1 MNIKDRFNRLSPK
14 GKKVVIWSLLGAI
27 LLTLTVTGYN
37 SRSSHRPGQSAER
50 GKETRLD
57 QDLIEK
63 TILRE
68 HRRKLE
74 ELEGRMTTM
83 QRDLEREKKEQ
94 DVAANTKKEPP
105 EPAKDEL
112 PTIPDASAIER
123 GKAPFPPPMQPSNAE
138 AGDGS
143 QRSFSATGQKDKK
156 RIGKII
162 AVKNDSLPKGDVK
175 KKGRT
180 VYLPPSFMEANLLT
194 GFDAATSGSS
204 KNSPEPLLLRI
215 KTPAVLPNDV
225 KAELSGCFVVA
236 EAVGRLDKER
246 ADVRLVSL
254 SCLSNE
260 GKAVIDTQVKGFVTD
275 SDSKVG
281 LSGRVVSRMGAA
293 TIRAIVA
300 GLFEGAGDALK
311 ASATT
316 TSTSALGSTSTIDGS
331 QVGKS
336 ALGTGLSQGAQTMSD
351 FYLDL
356 VKQTTPVIEVGAA
369 KKITVII
376 SEGKELEIRD
386 IKNNE
391 IAQQ

>member
-1 MNIKDRFNRLSPK
+1 MKIKDRFNRLTPAR
-14 GKKVVIWSLLGAI
+14 KKIVIWSLIGAV
-27 LLTLTVTGYN
+27 LLVIVVTGYS
-37 SRSSHRPGQSAER
+37 SRSTHQPGQSGER
-50 GKETRLD
+50 GQNTRLEP
-57 QDLIEK
+57 DLMEK
-63 TILRE
+63 TIVRE
-68 HRRKLE
+68 YRRKLE
-74 ELEGRMTTM
+74 ELEGHVSTM
-83 QRDLEREKKEQ
+83 QRDLERGRKDLEATERNNQKQAREK
-94 DVAANTKKEPP
+94 
-105 EPAKDEL
+105 EL
-112 PTIPDASAIER
+112 PKIPEAGEIER
-123 GKAPFPPPMQPSNAE
+123 GKAAFPPPMRPPTTGDEEGTQIATASN
-138 AGDGS
+138 
-143 QRSFSATGQKDKK
+143 QKEKK
-156 RIGKII
+156 RIGKITV
-162 AVKNDSLPKGDVK
+162 VKNDSLPKGDAK

-194 GFDAATSGSS
+194 GFDAATSGTS

-260 GKAVIDTQVKGFVTD
+260 GKAVIDAQVKGFVTD

-293 TIRAIVA
+293 TVRAIVA

-316 TSTSALGSTSTIDGS
+316 TSTSPLGSTSTIDGS

>member
-1 MNIKDRFNRLSPK
+1 MKIKERFNRLTPAR
-14 GKKVVIWSLLGAI
+14 KKVVIWSLMGA
-27 LLTLTVTGYN
+27 LLLVLVVTGYN
-37 SRSSHRPGQSAER
+37 SRSTHQPDQSNER
-50 GKETRLD
+50 GQNTRLD
-57 QDLIEK
+57 PDLMEK
-63 TILRE
+63 TIVRE
-68 HRRKLE
+68 YRRKLE
-74 ELEGRMTTM
+74 ELEGHVSTM
-83 QRDLEREKKEQ
+83 QRELERGRKDLEATERSNQKPAREK
-94 DVAANTKKEPP
+94 
-105 EPAKDEL
+105 EL
-112 PTIPDASAIER
+112 PNIPEASEIER
-123 GKAPFPPPMQPSNAE
+123 GKASFPPPFQQPV
-138 AGDGS
+138 AGTDGN
-143 QRSFSATGQKDKK
+143 RHIAPAGGQKDKK
-156 RIGKII
+156 RIGKITV
-162 AVKNDSLPKGDVK
+162 VKNDSLPKADTK

-194 GFDAATSGSS
+194 GFDAATSGTS

-215 KTPAVLPNDV
+215 KTPAVLPNDI

-260 GKAVIDTQVKGFVTD
+260 GKAVIDAQVKGFVTD
-275 SDSKVG
+275 ADSKVG

-293 TIRAIVA
+293 TVRAIVA
-300 GLFEGAGDALK
+300 GLFEGTGDALK

-316 TSTSALGSTSTIDGS
+316 TSTSPLGSTSTIDGS

-391 IAQQ
+391 FAQQ

>member
-1 MNIKDRFNRLSPK
+1 MNIKDRFNRLSPVR
-14 GKKVVIWSLLGAI
+14 KKVVIWSLLGAL

-37 SRSSHRPGQSAER
+37 SRSSHQAGQSAER
-50 GKETRLD
+50 GKDTRLD
-57 QDLIEK
+57 QDLMEK
-63 TILRE
+63 TVVRE
-68 HRRKLE
+68 YRRKLE
-74 ELEGRMTTM
+74 ELEGRVSTM
-83 QRDLEREKKEQ
+83 QRELER
-94 DVAANTKKEPP
+94 DKKEPEAEEKNRKEP
-105 EPAKDEL
+105 ESAKKDL
-112 PTIPDASAIER
+112 PKIPDASEIER
-123 GKAPFPPPMQPSNAE
+123 SKAAFPPPVQPPTSD
-138 AGDGS
+138 AGEGAQHS
-143 QRSFSATGQKDKK
+143 TGGQKDKK
-156 RIGKII
+156 RIGKITV
-162 AVKNDSLPKGDVK
+162 VKNDTLPKGDAK

-194 GFDAATSGSS
+194 GFDAATSGTS

-293 TIRAIVA
+293 TVRAIVA

-369 KKITVII
+369 KKITVIV

>member
-1 MNIKDRFNRLSPK
+1 MKIRERFNRLTPAR
-14 GKKVVIWSLLGAI
+14 KKIVIWSLMGAI
-27 LLTLTVTGYN
+27 LLVLVVTGYS
-37 SRSSHRPGQSAER
+37 SRSTHRPGQSGER
-50 GKETRLD
+50 GQNTRLEP
-57 QDLIEK
+57 DLMEK
-63 TILRE
+63 TLIRE
-68 HRRKLE
+68 YRRKLE
-74 ELEGRMTTM
+74 ELEGHVSTM
-83 QRDLEREKKEQ
+83 QRDLERGRKDLEVAEKSNQKP
-94 DVAANTKKEPP
+94 VGGK
-105 EPAKDEL
+105 EL
-112 PTIPDASAIER
+112 PKIPDAGEIER
-123 GKAPFPPPMQPSNAE
+123 GKAAFPPPLQQP
-138 AGDGS
+138 
-143 QRSFSATGQKDKK
+143 ATGIEEGTHLAPSGNQKDKK
-156 RIGKII
+156 RVGKITV
-162 AVKNDSLPKGDVK
+162 VKNDTLPKGETK

-194 GFDAATSGSS
+194 GFDAATSGTS

-215 KTPAVLPNDV
+215 KTPAVLPNDI

-260 GKAVIDTQVKGFVTD
+260 GKAVIDAQVKGFVTD

-293 TIRAIVA
+293 TVRAIVA

-369 KKITVII
+369 KKITVIV

-391 IAQQ
+391 FAQQ

>member
-1 MNIKDRFNRLSPK
+1 
-14 GKKVVIWSLLGAI
+14 
-27 LLTLTVTGYN
+27 
-37 SRSSHRPGQSAER
+37 
-50 GKETRLD
+50 
-57 QDLIEK
+57 
-63 TILRE
+63 
-68 HRRKLE
+68 
-74 ELEGRMTTM
+74 
-83 QRDLEREKKEQ
+83 
-94 DVAANTKKEPP
+94 
-105 EPAKDEL
+105 
-112 PTIPDASAIER
+112 
-123 GKAPFPPPMQPSNAE
+123 MQPPNAD
-138 AGDGS
+138 AGDSG
-143 QRSFSATGQKDKK
+143 QRSFSAAGQKDKK
-156 RIGKII
+156 RIGKITV
-162 AVKNDSLPKGDVK
+162 VKNDSLPKGETK
-175 KKGRT
+175 KKSRT

-215 KTPAVLPNDV
+215 KTPAVLPNDI

-281 LSGRVVSRMGAA
+281 LIGRVVSRMGAA

-369 KKITVII
+369 RKITVII

-391 IAQQ
+391 LAQQ

>member
-1 MNIKDRFNRLSPK
+1 MKIKERFNRLRPAR
-14 GKKVVIWSLLGAI
+14 KKIVIWSLIGAV
-27 LLTLTVTGYN
+27 LLVLVVTGYN
-37 SRSSHRPGQSAER
+37 SRSTHQPNQSNER
-50 GKETRLD
+50 GQNTRLD
-57 QDLIEK
+57 PDLIEK
-63 TILRE
+63 TIVRE
-68 HRRKLE
+68 YRRKLE
-74 ELEGRMTTM
+74 ELEGHVSTM
-83 QRDLEREKKEQ
+83 QRDLERGRKDLEATEKSNQK
-94 DVAANTKKEPP
+94 PP
-105 EPAKDEL
+105 REKEL
-112 PTIPDASAIER
+112 PKIPEAGEIER
-123 GKAPFPPPMQPSNAE
+123 GKAAFPPPMQQPVGGGEENPHISP
-138 AGDGS
+138 AGN
-143 QRSFSATGQKDKK
+143 QKDKK
-156 RIGKII
+156 RIGKITV
-162 AVKNDSLPKGDVK
+162 VKNDSLPKGDAK

-194 GFDAATSGSS
+194 GFDAATSGTS

-215 KTPAVLPNDV
+215 KTPAVLPNDI

-260 GKAVIDTQVKGFVTD
+260 GKAVIDAQVKGFVTD

-293 TIRAIVA
+293 TVRAIVA

-316 TSTSALGSTSTIDGS
+316 TSTSPLGSTSTIDGS

-391 IAQQ
+391 FAHQ

>member
-1 MNIKDRFNRLSPK
+1 MKITERFNRLTPAR
-14 GKKVVIWSLLGAI
+14 KKIVIWSLIGAV
-27 LLTLTVTGYN
+27 LLAIVVTGYS
-37 SRSSHRPGQSAER
+37 SRSTHQPGQSGER
-50 GKETRLD
+50 GQNTRLEP
-57 QDLIEK
+57 DLMEK
-63 TILRE
+63 TIVRE
-68 HRRKLE
+68 YRRKLE
-74 ELEGRMTTM
+74 ELEGHVSTM
-83 QRDLEREKKEQ
+83 QRDLERGRKDLEATERSNQKPAREK
-94 DVAANTKKEPP
+94 
-105 EPAKDEL
+105 EL
-112 PTIPDASAIER
+112 PKIPEAGEIER
-123 GKAPFPPPMQPSNAE
+123 GKAAFPPPLQQPV
-138 AGDGS
+138 AGSEENPHITPAG
-143 QRSFSATGQKDKK
+143 GQKDKK
-156 RIGKII
+156 RVGKITV
-162 AVKNDSLPKGDVK
+162 VKNDSLPKGDAK

-194 GFDAATSGSS
+194 GFDAATSGTS

-215 KTPAVLPNDV
+215 KTPAVLPNDI

-275 SDSKVG
+275 ADSKVG

-293 TIRAIVA
+293 TVRAIVA

-316 TSTSALGSTSTIDGS
+316 TSTSPLGSTSTIDGS

-369 KKITVII
+369 KKITVIV

-391 IAQQ
+391 FAQQ

>member
-1 MNIKDRFNRLSPK
+1 MKITERFNRLTPVR
-14 GKKVVIWSLLGAI
+14 KKIVIWSLIGAV
-27 LLTLTVTGYN
+27 LLVVVVTGYN
-37 SRSSHRPGQSAER
+37 SRSTHQPGQSGER
-50 GKETRLD
+50 GQNTRLEP
-57 QDLIEK
+57 DLMEK
-63 TILRE
+63 TIVRE
-68 HRRKLE
+68 YRRKLE
-74 ELEGRMTTM
+74 ELEGHVSTM
-83 QRDLEREKKEQ
+83 QRDLERGRKDLEATERSNQKPAQEK
-94 DVAANTKKEPP
+94 
-105 EPAKDEL
+105 EL
-112 PTIPDASAIER
+112 PKIPEAGEIER
-123 GKAPFPPPMQPSNAE
+123 GKAAFPPPLQQPVAGAE
-138 AGDGS
+138 ENPHIAP
-143 QRSFSATGQKDKK
+143 TGNQKDKK
-156 RIGKII
+156 LVGKIT
-162 AVKNDSLPKGDVK
+162 VVRNDNLPKGDGK

-194 GFDAATSGSS
+194 GFDAATSGTS

-215 KTPAVLPNDV
+215 KTPAVLPNDI

-260 GKAVIDTQVKGFVTD
+260 GKAVIDAQVKGFVTD
-275 SDSKVG
+275 ADSKVG

-293 TIRAIVA
+293 TVRAIVA

-316 TSTSALGSTSTIDGS
+316 TSTSPLGSTSTIDGS

-391 IAQQ
+391 FAQQ

>member
-1 MNIKDRFNRLSPK
+1 MNIKDRFNRLSPVR
-14 GKKVVIWSLLGAI
+14 KKVVIWSLLGAL
-27 LLTLTVTGYN
+27 LLTFTVTGYN
-37 SRSSHRPGQSAER
+37 SRSSHRSGQSAER
-50 GKETRLD
+50 GKDTRLD
-57 QDLIEK
+57 QDLMEK
-63 TILRE
+63 TVVRE
-68 HRRKLE
+68 YRRKLE
-74 ELEGRMTTM
+74 ELEGRVSTM
-83 QRDLEREKKEQ
+83 QRELER
-94 DVAANTKKEPP
+94 DKKEPEAEEKNRKEP
-105 EPAKDEL
+105 ESAKKDL
-112 PTIPDASAIER
+112 PKIPDASEIER
-123 GKAPFPPPMQPSNAE
+123 SKAAFPPPVQPPTSD
-138 AGDGS
+138 AGEGAQHS
-143 QRSFSATGQKDKK
+143 TGGQKDKK
-156 RIGKII
+156 RIGKITV
-162 AVKNDSLPKGDVK
+162 VKNDTLPKGDPK

-293 TIRAIVA
+293 TVRAIVA

-316 TSTSALGSTSTIDGS
+316 TSTSALGSTSTIDSS

-386 IKNNE
+386 IAASEFAKR
-391 IAQQ
+391 